1 MGSRNEYDRVLIVLI
16 AVLVIFGIMMVFSAS
31 SAVAYDENADA
42 AFYLKKQLLWA
53 VLGLTAMVA
62 MMRIDYHLLRTYVY
76 PIFLVSLCL
85 LVLVL
90 VPGVGKKINGARRWI
105 DLMGFTFQPG
115 ELIKLTLVIYL
126 SYSLTKKYEK
136 IKTFTV
142 GFVPHIILLLV
153 VAALI
158 MLEPDFGAAVTIGAI
173 VIIMMFVAGTRFYY
187 LAATVI
193 AAVPVVYFCIVH
205 SAYRMRRIMA
215 FMDPWADPLDT
226 GYHIIQSFL
235 AFGSGGIVGAGL
247 GEGTQK
253 LFYLPFAYS
262 DFIFA
267 VIGEELGFI
276 AVVAV
281 IAAFGLLC
289 MRGIRIAKR
298 APDLFGSYLA
308 VGITALITIE
318 VILNIGVVTGL
329 LPTKGM
335 TLPFISYG
343 GSSLLTSLAAM
354 GVLLN
359 VSAQGEA
366 K

>member
-1 MGSRNEYDRVLIVLI
+1 
-16 AVLVIFGIMMVFSAS
+16 
-31 SAVAYDENADA
+31 
-42 AFYLKKQLLWA
+42 
-53 VLGLTAMVA
+53 
-62 MMRIDYHLLRTYVY
+62 
-76 PIFLVSLCL
+76 
-85 LVLVL
+85 
-90 VPGVGKKINGARRWI
+90 
-105 DLMGFTFQPG
+105 
-115 ELIKLTLVIYL
+115 
-126 SYSLTKKYEK
+126 
-136 IKTFTV
+136 
-142 GFVPHIILLLV
+142 
-153 VAALI
+153 
-158 MLEPDFGAAVTIGAI
+158 

-193 AAVPVVYFCIVH
+193 AAVPAVYFSIVH

-215 FMDPWADPLDT
+215 FMDPWADPKDT

-235 AFGSGGIVGAGL
+235 AFGSGGIVGTGL
-247 GEGTQK
+247 GAGTQK

-276 AVVAV
+276 TVVAV

-343 GSSLLTSLAAM
+343 GSSLLTSLAAV

>member
-1 MGSRNEYDRVLIVLI
+1 MGKSNEYDRVLIVLI
-16 AVLVIFGIMMVFSAS
+16 GVLVIFGIMMVLSAS
-31 SAVAYDENADA
+31 SAIAYGEKADA
-42 AFYLKKQLLWA
+42 YYYLKKQLLWA
-53 VLGLTAMVA
+53 VLGLSAMAV
-62 MMRIDYHLLRTYVY
+62 MMKIDYHLLKKWVY
-76 PIFLVSLCL
+76 PIFLASLVL

-90 VPGVGKKINGARRWI
+90 VPGIGKEINGARRWI
-105 DLMGFTFQPG
+105 ILFGFMFQPG
-115 ELIKLTLVIYL
+115 ELVKLTLVIYL
-126 SYSLTKKYEK
+126 AYSLTKKYEK
-136 IKTFTV
+136 IRTFTV
-142 GFVPHIILLLV
+142 GFVPHIILLLI

-158 MLEPDFGAAVTIGAI
+158 MKEPDFGAAVTIGAI

-235 AFGSGGIVGAGL
+235 AFGSGGIMGTGL

-253 LFYLPFAYS
+253 LYYLPFAYS

-267 VIGEELGFI
+267 VVGEELGFI

-281 IAAFGLLC
+281 IAAFGVFC

-298 APDLFGSYLA
+298 APDIFGAYLA
-308 VGITALITIE
+308 VGITALITVE

-343 GSSLLTSLAAM
+343 GSSLLTSLTAV
-354 GVLLN
+354 GILLN
-359 VSAQGEA
+359 VSSQGEA
-366 K
+366 S

>member
-1 MGSRNEYDRVLIVLI
+1 MGSRNEYDRVVIVLI
-16 AVLVIFGIMMVFSAS
+16 GVLVVFGIMMVFSAS
-31 SAVAYDENADA
+31 SAIAYSEKADA
-42 AFYLKKQLLWA
+42 YFYLKKQLLWA
-53 VLGLTAMVA
+53 LLGLSAMFV
-62 MMRIDYHLLRTYVY
+62 MMKVDYHLLRTYVY
-76 PIFLVSLCL
+76 PIFLASLFV

-90 VPGVGKKINGARRWI
+90 VPGVGMKINGARRWI
-105 DLMGFTFQPG
+105 EIFGFSFQPG

-126 SYSLTKKYEK
+126 AYSLTKKYEK

-142 GFVPHIILLLV
+142 GFVPHIVLLLI

-158 MLEPDFGAAVTIGAI
+158 MMEPDFGAAVTIGTI

-193 AAVPVVYFCIVH
+193 AAVPVIWYCIAH

-215 FMDPWADPLDT
+215 FMDPWADPQDT

-235 AFGSGGIVGAGL
+235 AFGSGGIFGTGL

-262 DFIFA
+262 DFVFA
-267 VIGEELGFI
+267 VVGEELGFI

-281 IAAFGLLC
+281 IAAFGLFC

-298 APDLFGSYLA
+298 APDLFGAYLA
-308 VGITALITIE
+308 VGITTLITVE

-343 GSSLLTSLAAM
+343 GSSLLTSLAAV

-359 VSAQGEA
+359 VSSQGEPS
-366 K
+366 

>member
-1 MGSRNEYDRVLIVLI
+1 MRNRSEYDWVLI
-16 AVLVIFGIMMVFSAS
+16 ALIIVLVIFGIMMVFSAS
-31 SAVAYDENADA
+31 SAIAYSEKGDA
-42 AFYLKKQLLWA
+42 SFYLKKQLLWSF
-53 VLGLTAMVA
+53 LGLLAMAA
-62 MMRIDYHLLRTYVY
+62 MMRVDYHLLRKYVY
-76 PIFLVSLCL
+76 PIFLTSLFL

-90 VPGVGKKINGARRWI
+90 VPGIGKKINGARRWI
-105 DLMGFTFQPG
+105 ELFGFTFQPG

-126 SYSLTKKYEK
+126 AYSLTKKYEK

-142 GFVPHIILLLV
+142 GFVPHIILLLI

-158 MLEPDFGAAVTIGAI
+158 MLEPDFGAAVTIGTI

-187 LAATVI
+187 LAATAI
-193 AAVPVVYFCIVH
+193 AAVPAIYLAIAH

-215 FMDPWADPLDT
+215 FMDPWADPLDS

-235 AFGSGGIVGAGL
+235 AFGSGGIMGTGL

-281 IAAFGLLC
+281 IVAFGLFC
-289 MRGIRIAKR
+289 ARGIRIAKK

-308 VGITALITIE
+308 VGITVLITAE

-335 TLPFISYG
+335 TLPFVSYG
-343 GSSLLTSLAAM
+343 GSSLLTSLTAV
-354 GVLLN
+354 GILLN
-359 VSAQGEA
+359 VSSQGEGS
-366 K
+366 

>member
-1 MGSRNEYDRVLIVLI
+1 MENRNEYDRVLIALTI
-16 AVLVIFGIMMVFSAS
+16 ILVIFGIMMVFSAS
-31 SAVAYDENADA
+31 SVIAYSEKADA
-42 AFYLKKQLLWA
+42 SFYLKRQLLWA
-53 VLGLTAMVA
+53 ILGLSAMVA
-62 MMRIDYHLLRTYVY
+62 MMRTDYHLLRKYVY
-76 PIFLVSLCL
+76 PIFLTSLFL

-90 VPGVGKKINGARRWI
+90 VPGIGKKINGARRWI
-105 DLMGFTFQPG
+105 ELLGFTFQPG

-126 SYSLTKKYEK
+126 AYSLTKKYEK

-142 GFVPHIILLLV
+142 GFVPHIVLLLV

-187 LAATVI
+187 LVI
-193 AAVPVVYFCIVH
+193 AH

-215 FMDPWADPLDT
+215 FLDPWADPLDS

-235 AFGSGGIVGAGL
+235 AFGSGGIMGTGL

-276 AVVAV
+276 TAVAV
-281 IAAFGLLC
+281 IAAFCLFC
-289 MRGIRIAKR
+289 ARGIRTAKR
-298 APDLFGSYLA
+298 APDIFGSYLA
-308 VGITALITIE
+308 VGITALITAE

-335 TLPFISYG
+335 TLPFVSYG
-343 GSSLLTSLAAM
+343 GSSLLTSLA
-354 GVLLN
+354 GVGILLN
-359 VSAQGEA
+359 ISSQGEA
-366 K
+366 S